1 MIESLISMGILG
13 VLIFIASKLE
23 VINDISH
30 EIRDMLNTLIGKGGG
45 SVPPTSPLPPS
56 YDAEKHSNCYPFM

>member
-23 VINDISH
+23 VINDMTH
-30 EIRDMLNTLIGKGGG
+30 EIRDMLKDRR
-45 SVPPTSPLPPS
+45 PPPPVT
-56 YDAEKHSNCYPFM
+56 YDAKKHSECYPFM